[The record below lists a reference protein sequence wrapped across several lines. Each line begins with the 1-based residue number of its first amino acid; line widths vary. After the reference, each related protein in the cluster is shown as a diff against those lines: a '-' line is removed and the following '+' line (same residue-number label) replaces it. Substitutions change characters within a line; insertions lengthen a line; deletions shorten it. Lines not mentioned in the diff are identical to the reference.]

1 MKKQINYLINN
12 FNYDKIF
19 VVTEE
24 QKYLNSLIKEFREK
38 VIFYDSYRM
47 NKLDSYKIYPR
58 KNHRYLLGE
67 EIFIECLILSKCN
80 GLTYIRSNVIW
91 LQ

>member
-38 VIFYDSYRM
+38 VTFFYDSYRM
-47 NKLDSYKIYPR
+47 NMLDSYKIYPR
-58 KNHRYLLGE
+58 KNHRYLLGRE
-67 EIFIECLILSKCN
+67 RFL
-80 GLTYIRSNVIW
+80 
-91 LQ
+91 